1 MLPPVLLLPAWSPD
15 ASSNRSFKVVCE
27 GEAQTIALL
36 RAGLTRDGETEG
48 RLAALTAIRRVAE
61 KNGPGAIKLL
71 QASLWDKA

>member
-1 MLPPVLLLPAWSPD
+1 M
-15 ASSNRSFKVVCE
+15 
-27 GEAQTIALL
+27 L

-48 RLAALTAIRRVAE
+48 RLAAVTAIRRVAE